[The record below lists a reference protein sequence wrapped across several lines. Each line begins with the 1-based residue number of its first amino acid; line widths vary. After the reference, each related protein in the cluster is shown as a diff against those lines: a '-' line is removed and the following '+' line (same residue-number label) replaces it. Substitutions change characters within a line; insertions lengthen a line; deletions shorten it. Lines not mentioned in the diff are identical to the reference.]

1 MLKMVEMLLANEYGQ
16 WLLITLIVG
25 VIFIAICII
34 ADAFEKWLE
43 Q

>member
-16 WLLITLIVG
+16 WLLIILLVG
-25 VIFIAICII
+25 VVFIAICII
-34 ADAFEKWLE
+34 ADALERWLE